1 MPTQIKRMLQ
11 LFALTLLT
19 VTPRVAKADDDLK
32 DDSRRDAHDMKR
44 AVKKAGD
51 RVAEAACTG
60 TDAECAAERARHRH
74 WEAKRRARDRAEESK
89 AQVEERTK

>member
-1 MPTQIKRMLQ
+1 MRIKMLLQ
-11 LFALTLLT
+11 LSALTMLT
-19 VTPRVAKADDDLK
+19 ATSRLAKADDDLK

-60 TDAECAAERARHRH
+60 TEAECAAEKARHRR
-74 WEAKRRARDRAEESK
+74 WEAKRKAHDKAEEVR
-89 AQVEERTK
+89 AQAEEKVK